1 MPTSK
6 QIAVTKPTAPEPKA
20 KKHIPPPPGKPGK
33 PGKKHPKKHEKD
45 HEEKHDGKSAA
56 KHLRRAFE
64 HLGRVEALQGLAQV
78 KAASTLVQLAQASI
92 DHQEARPAADLLRAA
107 EHLSFAA
114 IAAESPATAGST
126 TAPALSPELEEAI
139 RREFRKLLEHAEE
152 HDLPNDSVLG
162 TLLRNTLDQARA
174 AFDGKDL
181 RQALELAR
189 AAEALSSIERKDV
202 DKLDPPAKKRALKRF
217 S

>member
-20 KKHIPPPPGKPGK
+20 KKHVPPPPGKPGK

-64 HLGRVEALQGLAQV
+64 HLGRVEALQGLTQV

-92 DHQEARPAADLLRAA
+92 DYQEARPAADLLRAA

-114 IAAESPATAGST
+114 IAAESKNT
-126 TAPALSPELEEAI
+126 PALSPELEEAI

-152 HDLPNDSVLG
+152 HDLPKDSALG
-162 TLLRNTLDQARA
+162 TLLRDTLDQARA
-174 AFDGKDL
+174 AFDGKNL

-189 AAEALSSIERKDV
+189 AAEALSSIEKKEA
-202 DKLDPPAKKRALKRF
+202 DKLDTPAKKRALKA
-217 S
+217 